1 MEIKKG
7 GIFIKLENIGKIQN
21 RKFKNWFIIIKND
34 VENTGGYLV
43 IQSPTKDFSLAGY
56 DNWFINLEEVI
67 QYIEFNGL
75 LIEWDME

>member
-1 MEIKKG
+1 M
-7 GIFIKLENIGKIQN
+7 
-21 RKFKNWFIIIKND
+21 
-34 VENTGGYLV
+34 
-43 IQSPTKDFSLAGY
+43 IQSPTKDFSVVGY